1 MADRIETRL
10 RAFFGLKALPFQK
23 ASDPDDTMSTPA
35 MDSAMERL
43 RYLLDRRGIGVVLGG
58 PGVGKSTL
66 LRTFLSSLSKTAHA
80 PCYVTHTTCGVLDL
94 TRSIARGFDL
104 IPRHNRADVTRELKD
119 RLKKMLTQTKV
130 APLLVIDEA
139 HLLPTTFLEEL
150 RILTSFD
157 ADSRD
162 ELTLVLAGH
171 PQLESNLRLAVN
183 EAFSQRVVLKV
194 RLASLS
200 RDEVER
206 YLAHRLERAGRT
218 ARLFLPDALEAMAKA
233 SRGVPRLLD
242 RLGEHALLIALRD
255 KKKEIDA
262 ETVTEALDEVER

>member
-1 MADRIETRL
+1 MAERLEQRL
-10 RAFFGLKALPFQK
+10 RAFFGLKSLPFLK
-23 ASDPDDTMSTPA
+23 ACDPEDTLSTPA
-35 MDSAMERL
+35 MEHALERL

-66 LRTFLSSLSKTAHA
+66 LRTFQASLSRTAHA
-80 PCYVTHTTCGVLDL
+80 ACYVTHTTCSVLDVV
-94 TRSIARGFDL
+94 RQIARGFDL
-104 IPRHNRADVTRELKD
+104 TPRFNRADVARELKE
-119 RLKKMLTQTKV
+119 RLQK
-130 APLLVIDEA
+130 LLSLQKLSPVLLLDEA
-139 HLLPTTFLEEL
+139 HLLPATFLEEL

-157 ADSRD
+157 GDSKD

-183 EAFSQRVVLKV
+183 EAFAQRVVMKM
-194 RLASLS
+194 RLSSLS

-206 YLAHRLERAGRT
+206 YVTHRLERAGRT
-218 ARLFLPDALEAMAKA
+218 ARLFLPDAVEAMTKA

-262 ETVTEALDEVER
+262 DLVTEALDEVER